1 MLDYLVDPEGFYRG
15 VGVAPS
21 ARIIVG
27 KLNEDRADSPNATS
41 GATHVH
47 FKELV
52 ASAGK
57 QGARFANNS
66 WNLTSGYSDP
76 VYVDEYGYTSFSK
89 IADFLVRH
97 GDGWGGGHQHEMAI
111 VFAAGNW
118 DGTGND
124 SFVAS
129 PANAKNVITV
139 GATRGWA
146 HDPDS
151 AMAGSDEDDCFFES
165 SEPYTISDVAGFS
178 FKNFPGW
185 HSRRGVENEVG
196 SSTQMPRIKPDL
208 VAPGSHLSAAYSQFA
223 LNAALYRCFGGT
235 SAAAPFVTG
244 AAVLAEAWY
253 FHRIGDPPKK
263 PSPAMIKA
271 MLIAHADDLEGATD
285 WIDESNVGHRPAL
298 SQGWGRVNL
307 GKLFQE
313 DTAVEVFDQ
322 DARDYSP
329 FPNGRPDDARRFT
342 VTGQSWSE
350 RFVVDV
356 DGPTDVVTIVMVYTD
371 RFAWQGADP
380 LTVNDLDLKVF
391 KYGLTPAQTRA
402 YWGNYFDSDGF
413 SKRVYKSTSGGPSTD
428 TINTVEMVRLRGAD
442 LAGGQFGIQVRATNV
457 NQQAVPGLDGT
468 NPNQDFALYVWNAT
482 LVNGQ

>member
-1 MLDYLVDPEGFYRG
+1 MLAFLVDPEGYYRG

-27 KLNEDRADSPNATS
+27 KLNQDRADTS
-41 GATHVH
+41 TSNEGATHVH

-52 ASAGK
+52 TSAGE

-76 VYVDEYGYTSFSK
+76 VYVDEFGYTSFSK

-97 GDGWGGGHQHEMAI
+97 GGGWGGGHLHGMTI

-151 AMAGSDEDDCFFES
+151 AMAGSTEDDCFFES

-178 FKNFPGW
+178 FKGFPGW
-185 HSRRGVENEVG
+185 HSRRGVENEMG
-196 SSTQMPRIKPDL
+196 SPSQMPRIKPDL

-244 AAVLAEAWY
+244 GAVLAEAWY
-253 FHRIGDPPKK
+253 FHRISDPPQK
-263 PSPAMIKA
+263 PSPAMIRA
-271 MLIAHADDLEGATD
+271 MLIAHADDLAGATD
-285 WIDESNVGHRPAL
+285 WTDESNIGHRPTL
-298 SQGWGRVNL
+298 PQGWGRVNL
-307 GKLFQE
+307 DNLFQE
-313 DTAVEVFDQ
+313 DTAVVVLDQ
-322 DARDYSP
+322 DDRDYESLP
-329 FPNGRPDDARRFT
+329 GGRPDDAQRFT
-342 VTGQSWSE
+342 MTGQPWW
-350 RFVVDV
+350 
-356 DGPTDVVTIVMVYTD
+356 D
-371 RFAWQGADP
+371 RFEVDDP
-380 LTVNDLDLKVF
+380 
-391 KYGLTPAQTRA
+391 TR
-402 YWGNYFDSDGF
+402 FCDDRDG
-413 SKRVYKSTSGGPSTD
+413 VYRQ
-428 TINTVEMVRLRGAD
+428 IR
-442 LAGGQFGIQVRATNV
+442 LAGCGSTYGQ
-457 NQQAVPGLDGT
+457 
-468 NPNQDFALYVWNAT
+468 
-482 LVNGQ
+482 